1 MLDTQSILP
10 RIGIVTFSNRI
21 YAIIHRAD
29 VILFASGQTPGL
41 ITQHIHPVSN
51 TRMAFMKRPLSV
63 ILVGALVL
71 IQGLVFTAIW
81 GLILS
86 AFGTRYWG
94 ALPPKVVAEL
104 PDITLPEL
112 LLAVTNLVMGL
123 VGLISGVGI
132 LRLRAWAGLMALIA
146 QGMNLVAELV
156 SYTRGEANYLNMLI
170 SVIIVFYLNQRD
182 VRNAFSVAQHRED
195 PESARSV
202 EEEQAAIRQA
212 RRDMAE
218 DG

>member
-1 MLDTQSILP
+1 
-10 RIGIVTFSNRI
+10 
-21 YAIIHRAD
+21 
-29 VILFASGQTPGL
+29 
-41 ITQHIHPVSN
+41 
-51 TRMAFMKRPLSV
+51 MKRPLSV
-63 ILVGALVL
+63 TLVGALVL

-81 GLILS
+81 GLILG
-86 AFGTRYWG
+86 AFGARYWG
-94 ALPPKVVAEL
+94 ALPPEVVAEL

-112 LLAVTNLVMGL
+112 LLAATNLVMGL

-146 QGMNLVAELV
+146 QGMNLIAELI
-156 SYTRGEANYLNMLI
+156 SYTRGEAEYLNMVI

-182 VRNAFSVAQHRED
+182 VRNAFSVAQYRED
-195 PESARSV
+195 PESARSA
-202 EEEQAAIRQA
+202 EEEQAAIRRA